1 MNHKIQFKVCRELS
15 SQFYTE
21 EHIYKNLILQM
32 VNSLEIKDLKK
43 FFKLNIIDPSNINVD
58 ELKGSEKKL
67 VESLKEDKS
76 IMYEVSFDPSEFLT
90 ENDIENRDFCF
101 RNIKSSEI

>member
-1 MNHKIQFKVCRELS
+1 MNHKIQFQVGKKLS

-21 EHIYKNLILQM
+21 EQIYKNLVLQM

-43 FFKLNIIDPSNINVD
+43 FFKLNIIDPSTID
-58 ELKGSEKKL
+58 ISELKGSERVL
-67 VESLKEDKS
+67 VEMLKNEDK

-90 ENDIENRDFCF
+90 ENDLENRDFCF
-101 RNIKSSEI
+101 RNIKSREI